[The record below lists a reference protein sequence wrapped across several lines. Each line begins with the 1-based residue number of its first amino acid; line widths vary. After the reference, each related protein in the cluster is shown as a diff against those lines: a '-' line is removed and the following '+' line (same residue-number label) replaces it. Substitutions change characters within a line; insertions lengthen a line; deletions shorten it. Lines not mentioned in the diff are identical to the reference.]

1 MRLVIG
7 ISGASGVWLG
17 YKLLQ
22 ILKSYTDIETYL
34 VITEGAI
41 KNFALE
47 TTLDIAEVLKLADFS
62 YANNN
67 LGALIASG
75 SFTTDGMVIVPCSM
89 KTLAGIVH
97 GYAENLLLRSADV
110 AFFFILFSPRLG
122 GFLLSL
128 NNRFYVGSGVE
139 QLAFPVVREV
149 RVFGAFAVFFDNGHH
164 PLNLFHRIGGKVH
177 DSLLLRVIAL
187 V

>member
-22 ILKSYTDIETYL
+22 ILKSYTDIETHL

-97 GYAENLLLRSADV
+97 GYVAYYDQPAATIYDHTSEMDVNKMYDTRTNRELVTGYAGIKGYEIGVNYTVARNVMAAFNYFDYQGAD
-110 AFFFILFSPRLG
+110 
-122 GFLLSL
+122 
-128 NNRFYVGSGVE
+128 NNIIKDRMMWT
-139 QLAFPVVREV
+139 QLYYIF
-149 RVFGAFAVFFDNGHH
+149 
-164 PLNLFHRIGGKVH
+164 
-177 DSLLLRVIAL
+177 
-187 V
+187 